1 MWSGGTSSRQ
11 GERAGRRTGDGFD
24 VRIGRSIGLL
34 LLAVCLSGACRMAAP
49 ADANKQT
56 GPQRIVSL
64 SPSVTEIL
72 YGLGAFERVV
82 AVSDYCRYPPETEQL
97 PRVGGWANPN
107 IERIAALQPD
117 LVIVTEVQAPFV
129 RDRLE
134 ALGIGVLVVPGQT
147 LDDVFTAM
155 RAIGEA
161 TGKRD
166 EATRLIAATR
176 ATLAAI
182 SERTQTLPRPRVLCI
197 VDRVPG
203 TLRDLYAATEGSFL
217 FELIRIA
224 GGDPVA
230 PPAGIGY
237 GRISKEAVVALD
249 PEVIIDMVQGAEG
262 RLAEDP
268 VAVWRAELP
277 QLKAV
282 REGRVYPIRDV
293 SVLHPSQFVGS
304 TARLFAE
311 IIHPEVFGNRSRAE
325 KGGE

>member
-1 MWSGGTSSRQ
+1 MTEQRVP
-11 GERAGRRTGDGFD
+11 RR
-24 VRIGRSIGLL
+24 II
-34 LLAVCLSGACRMAAP
+34 
-49 ADANKQT
+49 
-56 GPQRIVSL
+56 SL
-64 SPSVTEIL
+64 SPSVTEII
-72 YGLGAFERVV
+72 YGIGAFDRVI
-82 AVSDYCRYPPETEQL
+82 AVSDYCRYPPETGHL

-107 IERIAALQPD
+107 VERIAALQPD

-129 RDRLE
+129 RERLE
-134 ALGIGVLVVPGQT
+134 ALGIRVLVVPGQT
-147 LDDVFTAM
+147 LDDVFIAM
-155 RAIGEA
+155 RAIGDA

-166 EATRLIAATR
+166 EAARLIAATR
-176 ATLAAI
+176 AALSAV
-182 SERTQTLPRPRVLCI
+182 SERTQKLARPRVLCI

-217 FELIRIA
+217 FDLIRIA

-249 PEVIIDMVQGAEG
+249 PDVIIDMVQGAEG

-282 REGRVYPIRDV
+282 RQGCVHPIKDV

-311 IIHPEVFGNRSRAE
+311 IIHPEIFGRAE
-325 KGGE
+325 MSEAQRARSPVRKETTNGLWGGAHGIGGT